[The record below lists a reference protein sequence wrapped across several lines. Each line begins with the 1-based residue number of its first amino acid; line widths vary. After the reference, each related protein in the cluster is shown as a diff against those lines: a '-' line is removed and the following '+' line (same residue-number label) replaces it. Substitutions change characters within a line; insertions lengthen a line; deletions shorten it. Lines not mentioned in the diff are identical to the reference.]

1 MIIRQLCFLL
11 SLLLSRSPELER
23 PTISLQEDDK
33 LKEMIYSI
41 YNYVSAQKEREG
53 EAGGAR

>member
-1 MIIRQLCFLL
+1 MIFRQLCFLL
-11 SLLLSRSPELER
+11 NLLLSRSPELER

-41 YNYVSAQKEREG
+41 YNYVSAQKEREV

>member
-11 SLLLSRSPELER
+11 DVLLSRSPGHER
-23 PTISLQEDDK
+23 PPISLQEDDK

-41 YNYVSAQKEREG
+41 YNYVSSQKEREG
-53 EAGGAR
+53 EANGAR

>member
-11 SLLLSRSPELER
+11 NFFLSRSPELER

-41 YNYVSAQKEREG
+41 YNYVSAQKEREV